1 MKRLALILTGL
12 LAPTTA
18 FAVQITQ
25 YWDCTGHLRCGSSLN
40 AVTDLATRIVLVVGY
55 FIGGLA
61 VCAFL
66 YGAIMMII
74 SQGDEKKEAG
84 KKAMIWAGVGL
95 ALALMVALI
104 RTFIEWFIVTIAA

>member
-1 MKRLALILTGL
+1 MKRLAAILAGIL
-12 LAPTTA
+12 SPTTA

-25 YWDCTGHLRCGSSLN
+25 YWNCTGHLKCGSSLN
-40 AVTDLATRIVLVVGY
+40 AVTDLATRIVFAVSA
-55 FIGGLA
+55 FITSLA

-84 KKAMIWAGVGL
+84 KKAMIWAAVGL
-95 ALALMVALI
+95 ALGLMVALI
-104 RTFIEWFIVTIAA
+104 RTFIEWFIVTVAA